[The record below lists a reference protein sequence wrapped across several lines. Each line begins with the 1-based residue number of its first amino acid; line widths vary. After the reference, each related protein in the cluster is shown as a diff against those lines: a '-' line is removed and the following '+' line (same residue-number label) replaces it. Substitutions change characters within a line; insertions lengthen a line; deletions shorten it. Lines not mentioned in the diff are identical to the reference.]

1 MLQGL
6 CHHFQIAPNLKTPTE
21 LSQQTDFS
29 YTPEQRDDKEDDTGE
44 ESDSVH
50 SDPELEYDFNL
61 DSKPY
66 GKTSHKK
73 QGKSLVSYFFAN
85 FTF

>member
-1 MLQGL
+1 ML

-29 YTPEQRDDKEDDTGE
+29 YTAQQRYDKEDDTGE

>member
-1 MLQGL
+1 M
-6 CHHFQIAPNLKTPTE
+6 
-21 LSQQTDFS
+21 SQQTDVS
-29 YTPEQRDDKEDDTGE
+29 YTAEQRDDKEEDTGE